1 MEIIRDQKIVQD
13 SWRHIEDGDPVPE
26 SGDVTVSLIRFGAER
41 SDLDARSGRD
51 GVRVGPDEEID
62 TIIADLGK
70 LPLIAVTFPKFTDGR
85 GYSTARLLRGRH
97 GYTGELR
104 ATGQIFRDQLFYLH
118 RVGFDAFEMAPGK
131 SLSDALEGFSD
142 FSVTYQSSSR

>member
-13 SWRHIEDGDPVPE
+13 SWRHIEDGEPVPE
-26 SGDVTVSLIRFGAER
+26 SGDVTVSLTRFSAER
-41 SDLDARSGRD
+41 SDLDSRNGCV
-51 GVRVGPDEEID
+51 GVRVGPDEEVD

-104 ATGQIFRDQLFYLH
+104 AIGQVFRDQLFYLH

-131 SLSDALEGFSD
+131 SLTDALAAFSD
-142 FSVTYQSSSR
+142 FSVSYQSSSR

>member
-41 SDLDARSGRD
+41 SDLDARSGRV